1 MSYPNLEQLPQAQM
15 ENLCNSP
22 VGRLAT
28 ADRLGIPHVI
38 PVCFGVSNGG
48 IFILLDHKP
57 KRTKL
62 TNLKRVR
69 NILENPTVSMIVDHY
84 DSDWT
89 NLWYILVS
97 GVAELLDETPERP
110 LVLDV
115 LKQKYPQYRSMNVYA
130 NPLIK
135 IIPKNVLS
143 WTYSTQNN

>member
-1 MSYPNLEQLPQAQM
+1 MSYRSLKQLPQAQM

-28 ADRLGIPHVI
+28 ADQLGMPHVI

-48 IFILLDHKP
+48 IFILLDQKP

-69 NILENPTVSMIVDHY
+69 NILENPSVSMIVDHY

-97 GVAELLDETPERP
+97 GVAELLYETPERP
-110 LVLDV
+110 LVLDI
-115 LKQKYPQYRSMNVYA
+115 LKQKYPQYKSMGVYA

-135 IIPKNVLS
+135 ITPKNVLS
-143 WTYSTQNN
+143 WSYSI